1 MENTMKI
8 KEWIN
13 EKAPWLAILY
23 ENKYFSAGYEKLA
36 GLPPEKQKKVVTWFV
51 MASISI
57 TFLYLITSYVS
68 LWSVSSG
75 TDDIYSMNNMILQY
89 QKYRRDKSEE
99 LQLLNRNSQ
108 LAPTGQ
114 LKQVLLKAAGAA
126 GISPR
131 MIQVAERAEAG
142 VGGGDSKKKEVKIKE
157 STVSLQR
164 VNLTQVSNYL
174 KAIEYGT
181 YNLSVSSIKII
192 NDEKLRGYLT
202 VDITV
207 MAYLFEGDEG

>member
-1 MENTMKI
+1 
-8 KEWIN
+8 
-13 EKAPWLAILY
+13 
-23 ENKYFSAGYEKLA
+23 
-36 GLPPEKQKKVVTWFV
+36 
-51 MASISI
+51 
-57 TFLYLITSYVS
+57 
-68 LWSVSSG
+68 
-75 TDDIYSMNNMILQY
+75 MILQY

>member
-1 MENTMKI
+1 
-8 KEWIN
+8 
-13 EKAPWLAILY
+13 
-23 ENKYFSAGYEKLA
+23 
-36 GLPPEKQKKVVTWFV
+36 
-51 MASISI
+51 
-57 TFLYLITSYVS
+57 
-68 LWSVSSG
+68 
-75 TDDIYSMNNMILQY
+75 
-89 QKYRRDKSEE
+89 
-99 LQLLNRNSQ
+99 
-108 LAPTGQ
+108 
-114 LKQVLLKAAGAA
+114 
-126 GISPR
+126 
-131 MIQVAERAEAG
+131 MIQVEERAEAG